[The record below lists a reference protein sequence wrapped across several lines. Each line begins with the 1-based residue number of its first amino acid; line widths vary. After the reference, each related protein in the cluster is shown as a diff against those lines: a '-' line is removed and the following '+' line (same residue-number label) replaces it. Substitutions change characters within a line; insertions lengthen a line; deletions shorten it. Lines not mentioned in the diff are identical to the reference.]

1 MGVYSTTV
9 TTDRTS
15 VGTSFDTA
23 KNHLHNL
30 NAGSPTRVSGQKF
43 VGRLGTLFIHVTS
56 IASSAAKLTVRV
68 SRDSNGDEMIVPD
81 VTATIATGATEA
93 TDGSVAID
101 IDVPYAEPN
110 NTDSMYVLVK
120 TDTGT
125 VTLSES
131 TFSWSDE

>member
-43 VGRLGTLFIHVTS
+43 VGRLGTLFIHLTS
-56 IASSAAKLTVRV
+56 ISSATKLTVRV
-68 SRDSNGDEMIVPD
+68 SRDSDGDEMIVPD
-81 VTATIATGATEA
+81 VTATIATGVTTAA
-93 TDGSVAID
+93 DGSVAID

-110 NTDSMYVLVK
+110 NTDSMYVITK

>member
-15 VGTSFDTA
+15 VGTSFDKA

-43 VGRLGTLFIHVTS
+43 VGRLGTLFIHLTS
-56 IASSAAKLTVRV
+56 ISSATKLTVRV
-68 SRDSNGDEMIVPD
+68 SRDSDGDEMIVPD
-81 VTATIATGATEA
+81 VTATIATGVTTAA
-93 TDGSVAID
+93 DGSGAID

-110 NTDSMYVLVK
+110 NTDSMYVITK
-120 TDTGT
+120 TDAGT

>member
-15 VGTSFDTA
+15 VGTSFDKT

-30 NAGSPTRVSGQKF
+30 NAGHPTRISGQKF

-68 SRDSNGDEMIVPD
+68 SRDSDGDELVMPD
-81 VTATIATGATEA
+81 VDATIATGVTTA

-101 IDVPYAEPN
+101 INVPYVEPN
-110 NTDSMYVLVK
+110 NTDSMYVMMK
-120 TDTGT
+120 TDAGT

-131 TFSWSDE
+131 TFTWSDE

>member
-1 MGVYSTTV
+1 M
-9 TTDRTS
+9 
-15 VGTSFDTA
+15 
-23 KNHLHNL
+23 
-30 NAGSPTRVSGQKF
+30 
-43 VGRLGTLFIHVTS
+43 
-56 IASSAAKLTVRV
+56 RV

-81 VTATIATGATEA
+81 VTATISTGVTTAA
-93 TDGSVAID
+93 DGSVAID

>member
-9 TTDRTS
+9 TTDRTG
-15 VGTSFDTA
+15 VGTSFDKTKA
-23 KNHLHNL
+23 HLHNL
-30 NAGSPTRVSGQKF
+30 NAGSPTKVSGQTF
-43 VGRLGTLFIHVTS
+43 VGRLGTLFIHVSS
-56 IASSAAKLTVRV
+56 IASSAAALTVRV
-68 SRDSNGDEMIVPD
+68 SRDSDGDEMIVPD
-81 VTATIATGATEA
+81 VTATISTGVTTA

-101 IDVPYAEPN
+101 IDVPYVEPN
-110 NTDSMYVLVK
+110 NTDSMYVIVK